1 MKYKLNNNGLAQGCA
16 IPLKCEPLSLTGA
29 AILGG
34 AELLGSIFGGLFSS
48 SSQNKT
54 FRQQKEL
61 MKYNQ
66 ELGFENMRY
75 QKKLGLDTFEKTFS
89 QEASLNASLM
99 RNSPTIQKEAMI
111 NAGINPASQFGNFSG
126 NLAQSSVPTYTPQSG
141 APSAP
146 AMPQNG
152 MFNLGDSISKIA
164 DLLVQT
170 PLIKAKTRDLN
181 ADAEDKER
189 KNRGN
194 AEEDAIYSLLQN
206 FTEPVV
212 EDGKLIF
219 KYKNEDGREDT
230 LTEGIKLNTS
240 TRKGVE
246 ATQNAWSRLMKEN
259 AENLA
264 DISSAELRKKLDE
277 KKLSSNAWID
287 AVLGTD
293 IMTYHKIIKEVSLLS
308 QNIKLAKLQISYD
321 NVRNQ
326 IQLTDKEFKE
336 LELKIRK
343 ETNLVTM
350 TEKLLGGKF
359 GLKEMIIGAFTL
371 LMAAK

>member
-16 IPLKCEPLSLTGA
+16 IPLKCEPISLTGA

-34 AELLGSIFGGLFSS
+34 AELLGSIFGGLFGS

-75 QKKLGLDTFEKTFS
+75 QQQLGLDTFDKTFS
-89 QEASLNASLM
+89 KEASLNASLM

-152 MFNLGDSISKIA
+152 MFNLGDTVSKIA
-164 DLLVQT
+164 ELLVQT
-170 PLIKAKTRDLN
+170 PLIKAKARDIN
-181 ADAEDKER
+181 ADADRKEMEN
-189 KNRGN
+189 KGTVEEN
-194 AEEDAIYSLLQN
+194 AWYAWAFDPRFDELQYVN
-206 FTEPVV
+206 EPKKGIDGYVLPESKKVV
-212 EDGKLIF
+212 P
-219 KYKNEDGREDT
+219 RST
-230 LTEGIKLNTS
+230 

-246 ATQNAWSRLMKEN
+246 ARE
-259 AENLA
+259 LA
-264 DISSAELRKKLDE
+264 KKRIEAELANLNKSISQDE
-277 KKLSSNAWID
+277 LAEMVANKQIANNEVVD
-287 AVLGTD
+287 ALVNLPD
-293 IMTYHKIIKEVSLLS
+293 VQYKEVMSKIDEMASHINLMNKQGELFVS
-308 QNIKLAKLQISYD
+308 QKELNDLE
-321 NVRNQ
+321 
-326 IQLTDKEFKE
+326 KEFSPKALME
-336 LELKIRK
+336 KIFNHPFDPRTWFATVISLAIK
-343 ETNLVTM
+343 RAF
-350 TEKLLGGKF
+350 GRGK
-359 GLKEMIIGAFTL
+359 
-371 LMAAK
+371 